1 MIKFPNSL
9 ANTNNS
15 VWCAT
20 NWAGFSRTTS
30 PPVSASLI
38 DLNNFTRLTDR
49 MQQGFVNMIYLGR
62 AMLNAGGFNTDPAF
76 QIDPDGGGGPN
87 PSGPV
92 LDPSKGLYWEGIS
105 QGAIM
110 GGALTALEPDLTQ
123 SVLNVTGMNYSTL
136 LRRSSDSGGYLEIPT
151 FGLYDNYPNQQE
163 RPLILSIMQLVWDRG
178 EADGYAHHMTND
190 PLPNTPA
197 HHVLLQMAYGDH
209 QVSNL
214 AGENEAQNDRGQDRD
229 AGAEG
234 RTALGRQSVPRASR
248 RSRSTRTAGT
258 RRPSTTTAARSDGR
272 ALPTRPAP
280 MSTGT
285 RCTGRRGPRSWSCRR
300 TRRASTAA
308 IRTAIRGGR
317 WTA

>member
-1 MIKFPNSL
+1 
-9 ANTNNS
+9 
-15 VWCAT
+15 
-20 NWAGFSRTTS
+20 
-30 PPVSASLI
+30 
-38 DLNNFTRLTDR
+38 
-49 MQQGFVNMIYLGR
+49 
-62 AMLNAGGFNTDPAF
+62 
-76 QIDPDGGGGPN
+76 
-87 PSGPV
+87 
-92 LDPSKGLYWEGIS
+92 
-105 QGAIM
+105 M

-151 FGLYDNYPNQQE
+151 FGLYDNYTNQQE
-163 RPLILSIMQLVWDRG
+163 RPLILSLMQLVWDRG

-214 AGENEAQNDRGQDRD
+214 AGEYEARTIGARIETPALK
-229 AGAEG
+229 AGRHWDVDPFLGIPSITQYPYSGYAAVVYYDGGPIEG
-234 RTALGRQSVPRASR
+234 
-248 RSRSTRTAGT
+248 
-258 RRPSTTTAARSDGR
+258 GR

-285 RCTGRRGPRSWSCRR
+285 RCTGRRRRPSWSCRR

-308 IRTAIRGGR
+308 IRTAIRGGH